1 MKRTLFSLLSL
12 AFLSLEAAYL
22 DEAMRCSTPYIGR
35 QKAPPKQSELF
46 FTVDLLVWDAREE
59 GLEYAYKNTGSLTNQ
74 ELRSLE
80 PSSKFEPAFRIGIGG
95 YLPYDSW
102 TLEAAYTLYQTRRHS
117 SSTFDFNTLGS
128 PGPGNVAVWTYP
140 SAFSNNNTG
149 ARFES
154 ATSVWKLHASFLD
167 LALGRPCLIG
177 SSFTLTPSF
186 GVRSAW
192 IHQRYNTDYSNGNL
206 ILFGAGNQVTVLSSE
221 LDMMCNSNNVGLLF
235 GAGFK
240 WLLGNNLDLFSDL
253 SGSLLAS
260 HFDVNRHETDLF
272 ENLTSVLE
280 TQSVRL
286 KSAYWSFRPQAG
298 LTLGVRYS
306 YPFLSGSQLMCFRV
320 SAAYEAQMWWKQ
332 NQLLRYLDVQNSTS
346 SGANVVPSQGDL
358 MFHGVD
364 IEAGF
369 DF

>member
-1 MKRTLFSLLSL
+1 MNKTLFSLFFALL
-12 AFLSLEAAYL
+12 LSLEAAYL
-22 DEAMRCSTPYIGR
+22 DEALRSSTPYVRR
-35 QKAPPKQSELF
+35 QKAPPKQSEIF
-46 FTVDLLVWDAREE
+46 FNVDLLIWDAREE
-59 GLEYAYKNTGSLTNQ
+59 GLEYAYKNTGSQTDQDLT
-74 ELRSLE
+74 SLE
-80 PSSKFEPAFRIGIGG
+80 PGSKFEPAFRIGLGG

-102 TLEAAYTLYQTRRHS
+102 TLEALYTSYQTHRHS
-117 SSTFDFNTLGS
+117 SGTFDFDTSLTL
-128 PGPGNVAVWTYP
+128 GPGNIAVWTYP
-140 SAFSNNNTG
+140 SAFSNNNNG

-154 ATSVWKLHASFLD
+154 ASSAWKLHASFVD
-167 LALGRPCLIG
+167 LALSRPCSIG
-177 SSFTLTPSF
+177 ASFTFIPSF

-192 IHQRYNTDYSNGNL
+192 LHQHYDTNYDEGNL
-206 ILFGAGNQVTVLSSE
+206 ILFDGGNQVTVLSSE
-221 LDMMCNSNNVGLLF
+221 LDMLCNSNNVGLLF

-240 WLLGNNLDLFSDL
+240 WLLGNNLDLFTNL
-253 SGSLLAS
+253 SGALLAS
-260 HFDVNRHETDLF
+260 HFDVNRVETDLF
-272 ENLTSVLE
+272 ENLSSVLE

-286 KSAYWSFRPQAG
+286 KSAYWSFRPQAQ
-298 LTLGVRYS
+298 LALGVRYS

-332 NQLLRYLDVQNSTS
+332 NQLLRYLDVQNATS